1 MSLRNIRLGDV
12 ITLKRGHDLPDT
24 KRQEGDVPVV
34 SSSGITGYHNEPK
47 AMAPGVS
54 VANDLSGLL
63 RLPLEVTNARDRD
76 ATGDPE
82 DAI

>member
-1 MSLRNIRLGDV
+1 MPKTSWMSSDFLQL
-12 ITLKRGHDLPDT
+12 
-24 KRQEGDVPVV
+24 
-34 SSSGITGYHNEPK
+34 
-47 AMAPGVS
+47 S